1 MTESGRTPHTSERAE
16 GDPPGDDAT
25 DGRTPH
31 SEEPAE
37 GQDMGDD
44 AAGDAAT
51 GADTP
56 DT

>member
-1 MTESGRTPHTSERAE
+1 MTEPGRTPHTTERAE
-16 GDPPGDDAT
+16 GDPPGDDE
-25 DGRTPH
+25 DGGRTPH

-37 GQDMGDD
+37 GGDV
-44 AAGDAAT
+44 GG

>member
-37 GQDMGDD
+37 GQDVGDD
-44 AAGDAAT
+44 AGTEADDPDA
-51 GADTP
+51 
-56 DT
+56 